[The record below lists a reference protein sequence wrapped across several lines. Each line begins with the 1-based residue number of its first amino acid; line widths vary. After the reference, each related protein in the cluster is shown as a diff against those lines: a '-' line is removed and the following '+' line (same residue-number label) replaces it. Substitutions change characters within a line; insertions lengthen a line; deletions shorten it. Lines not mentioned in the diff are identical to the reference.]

1 MSIESIK
8 ESCNYFNN
16 LKIELNNNYD
26 GSLYH
31 YTSLPAFESI
41 IHNKTLR
48 FSNRHYLNDYSEGK
62 YVLDLCIKHIDEIC
76 PDDDTY
82 KAKFN
87 AECNDLKGKM
97 EGNIFNAYIACFST
111 KKDSLIMWNYYSQN
125 GGLCLEFDNKTI
137 IDNMYNKLTLQKKDS
152 ENKTQFIFQYGL
164 VIYDEKRQVEI
175 IKNIVDSFYN
185 KSNQSSR
192 NEWMY
197 CTIQKVLFYG
207 SFFKHYG
214 ISDEREFRIAFDLA
228 ADNGTFDA
236 IEENNKKCIMRLQ
249 NRHGMIV
256 PYVDLSFETNAL
268 KGITISPLANIDT
281 NKLKS
286 WMPEELKE
294 IKINNSEIP
303 LRF

>member
-8 ESCNYFNN
+8 ELCKYFNDF
-16 LKIELNNNYD
+16 KIELNNNYD
-26 GSLYH
+26 GALYH

-87 AECNDLKGKM
+87 AKCNDLKEKM
-97 EGNIFNAYIACFST
+97 EDNIFNVYIACFST

-125 GGLCLEFDNKTI
+125 GGLCLEFNNKTMTE
-137 IDNMYNKLTLQKKDS
+137 NMYNKLTSTNKK
-152 ENKTQFIFQYGL
+152 QFVFQYGL
-164 VIYDEKRQVEI
+164 VIYEKERQLEI
-175 IKNIVDSFYN
+175 IKNIVEQFYN
-185 KSNQSSR
+185 KYKQSIR
-192 NEWMY
+192 NDWIF
-197 CTIQKVLFYG
+197 CTLQKIIFYG
-207 SFFKHYG
+207 AFFKHVG
-214 ISDEREFRIAFDLA
+214 FSDEREYRIAFDLA
-228 ADNGTFDA
+228 ADNGTFYA
-236 IEENNKKCIMRLQ
+236 IEENNEKCIMRLQ

-256 PYVDLSFETNAL
+256 PYVDLSFEADTL
-268 KGITISPLANIDT
+268 KGVMISPLASIDK

-286 WMPEELKE
+286 WMPEEFKD
-294 IKINNSEIP
+294 IDIRNSEIP
-303 LRF
+303 LRY